1 MPDCLF
7 CKIIDKEIPADM
19 VHEDD
24 ACVAFRDINP
34 QAPTHIQI
42 IPRKHIPTTN
52 DIAQEDAEL
61 LAHMLFVGKD
71 LACKEGVAESGYRL
85 LFNCNAHAGQS
96 VFHIHLHLLGGRQ
109 FTWPPG

>member
-1 MPDCLF
+1 MAECLF
-7 CKIIDKEIPADM
+7 CKIAAKEIPSEI
-19 VHEDD
+19 VYEDE

-34 QAPTHIQI
+34 VAPTHVQI
-42 IPRKHIPTTN
+42 IPRKHIATTN
-52 DIAQEDAEL
+52 DLTAGDAAVLAQML
-61 LAHMLFVGKD
+61 LVGKD
-71 LACKEGVAESGYRL
+71 LARQEGVAEQGYRL

>member
-1 MPDCLF
+1 MAECLF
-7 CKIIDKEIPADM
+7 CRIAAKDIPGEI

-24 ACVAFRDINP
+24 LCVAFRDINP
-34 QAPTHIQI
+34 MAPTHIQI
-42 IPRKHIPTTN
+42 IPRKHIATTN
-52 DIAQEDAEL
+52 DLGPEDAEVLTRML
-61 LAHMLFVGKD
+61 LVGKD
-71 LACKEGVAESGYRL
+71 LAHREGVAESGYRL